1 MPHTLRCLLSA
12 SPQPP
17 APPAVNSWKR
27 LIHNWSSSRVCDLRH
42 LRLRVNS
49 HVAWAPTSGGQ
60 ERHLWPHVT
69 NKLHTHTHSVA
80 CVFHVQNSHT
90 RLIWHKAGCQDC
102 TDRCLPCSMEKTV
115 ISLQRMWILHWN
127 RKCRYISCYVWL
139 FICMSVC
146 ACACGPTDILTHP
159 GSVRVC

>member
-17 APPAVNSWKR
+17 ALPAVNSWKR

-49 HVAWAPTSGGQ
+49 HVAWAPTSGGR
-60 ERHLWPHVT
+60 EWHLCPHVT
-69 NKLHTHTHSVA
+69 NKLHTHTHTLDSVA
-80 CVFHVQNSHT
+80 CVFHVQNSHM

-102 TDRCLPCSMEKTV
+102 TDRCLPCSMEKTTV
-115 ISLQRMWILHWN
+115 SLQRMWILHWN
-127 RKCRYISCYVWL
+127 RKMQIYKL
-139 FICMSVC
+139 LCMLVYMYECVC
-146 ACACGPTDILTHP
+146 
-159 GSVRVC
+159 VRVCVHVETRTH

>member
-146 ACACGPTDILTHP
+146 ACGPTDILTHP